1 MAKTRETEAKRLTEW
16 NYLPLLL
23 EYFQGST
30 PQLARFMGIVLLW
43 GLSGQP
49 TLAKFALHNRLGLSK
64 STVYRAHDQAVAFHK
79 WLAERGYQFADEW
92 EVVRSLLRWS
102 SSPAIGKPADISATV

>member
-1 MAKTRETEAKRLTEW
+1 MVETREIEPKRITEW

-23 EYFQGST
+23 EYFRGST

-43 GLSGQP
+43 GVSGQP
-49 TLAKFALHNRLGLSK
+49 KLAEFALHNRLGLSK

-102 SSPAIGKPADISATV
+102 ALPMIGKQA

>member
-1 MAKTRETEAKRLTEW
+1 
-16 NYLPLLL
+16 LLL
-23 EYFQGST
+23 EYFEGST

-49 TLAKFALHNRLGLSK
+49 TLGEFAMHNRLGLSK
-64 STVYRAHDQAVAFHK
+64 STVYRAHDQAVAIHK
-79 WLAERGYQFADEW
+79 WLGERGYQFADEW

-102 SSPAIGKPADISATV
+102 TTPVVGNKADISATV